1 MQVGVTTYL
10 FLLYFCRSMS
20 KKLISRLL
28 INISGLCMI
37 VLSFVSYRT
46 MCFGFGMEG
55 RTPEWLLCAFLAIWF
70 AIASDRAR
78 ESKVAC
84 FVVPISFYLFMA
96 ALSVIKLFVYRDDLG
111 DTVCVDTI
119 VGIAQWNSIALLCVP
134 LLLYAHKLDKV
145 GQH

>member
-1 MQVGVTTYL
+1 MQVGATTYL
-10 FLLYFCRSMS
+10 FLLYICRSMS

-55 RTPEWLLCAFLAIWF
+55 RAPEWLLCTFLAIWL
-70 AIASDRAR
+70 AIASVRAR

-84 FVVPISFYLFMA
+84 FVVPITFYLFMV
-96 ALSVIKLFVYRDDLG
+96 ALSMIKLFVYRGSLG
-111 DTVCVDTI
+111 DTICVDTI
-119 VGIAQWNSIALLCVP
+119 VDIVQWNSIVLLCVP
-134 LLLYAHKLDKV
+134 LLLYAHKLEKL
-145 GQH
+145 